1 MEAIPELDE
10 GSYGQGNVNQDML
23 AFPQK
28 EEFRAAYVVVDLDKK
43 QKGVLTFV
51 RGSDTD
57 RNGVSVG
64 GLCVQ
69 FQSVNGRTLWSENAS
84 NIVSLKK
91 IAQSEADLRINM
103 GSEDQSVFFRFLTVE
118 AKLEVMLILSKVN
131 VRATIEDDSIVAS
144 LDGSSIT
151 YKVNMITKANRHPK
165 TVEIDLITGTITRR
179 GTGNIRDITEID
191 HNLALEV
198 HPNKRQITYKVV
210 NKVNVPAC
218 TLIFASSMHVY
229 DFLSHIIKVRE
240 NLPQRPK
247 RPYDM
252 KEFEK
257 LNTFGKNL
265 RSWLLRNRAFNAINQ
280 SGAEMFSAKDFL
292 DGMRNLP
299 PLVGFS
305 DSSNEATTRAM
316 SKYGIVQRDE
326 HNGMWHFRKSGCGST
341 LTIRTVTWNVGE
353 NDVEDIEH
361 IDFLLFGK
369 RKSDSQK
376 DNCKIDNRKKH
387 DIYVIGLQECKAD
400 DLQSYIASLE
410 RVCGS
415 SSPGS
420 TAGGDYTTLTVQSM
434 WKIHLILI
442 VRKSILP
449 HISHLCKAVQKTGAL
464 KNMVGNKGGIGI
476 YMELYGTTKVSFV
489 TCHLAARFERKKK
502 RATDFRHIV
511 SGLSSKLVN
520 CSGGLLES
528 CDHSFWMGDLNYRV
542 DFGQYGTEEEY
553 NSVAWL
559 SEACNK
565 IHYDKLLQNDQLR
578 TEMMALK
585 TFVNFREGD
594 IKFPPTY
601 RCEKEHLLKYNNKR
615 NQNP

>member
-1 MEAIPELDE
+1 MESIPEFDE
-10 GSYGQGNVNQDML
+10 GSYGPGNIEQHML
-23 AFPQK
+23 AFPEK
-28 EEFRAAYVVVDLDKK
+28 EEFQASYVVVDLDKK
-43 QKGVLTFV
+43 QKGILTFV
-51 RGSDTD
+51 SGSG
-57 RNGVSVG
+57 GVHTGAVQ
-64 GLCVQ
+64 LQ
-69 FQSVNGRTLWSENAS
+69 FQSVNGRTLWNEDVNS
-84 NIVSLKK
+84 IVSLKK
-91 IAQSEADLRINM
+91 IAQSEADLRISM
-103 GSEDQSVFFRFLTVE
+103 GSEDKSLFLRFLTVE
-118 AKLEVMLILSKVN
+118 AKLEVMLILSKIN
-131 VRATIEDDSIVAS
+131 TRAKIEDDSILTS
-144 LDGSSIT
+144 IDGSSIT
-151 YKVNMITKANRHPK
+151 YKVSMVTKTNRHPK

-191 HNLALEV
+191 SNLALEV
-198 HPNKRQITYKVV
+198 LPSKRQIAYKLL
-210 NKVNVPAC
+210 NKPNIPAC

-229 DFLSHIIKVRE
+229 DFVSHIIKIRE

-247 RPYDM
+247 QPYHM

-257 LNTFGKNL
+257 LNLFARNL
-265 RSWLLRNRAFNAINQ
+265 RSWLVRNRTFHAVSQ
-280 SGAEMFSAKDFL
+280 SGAEMFSAKDYF

-299 PLVGFS
+299 PLPGFS
-305 DSSNEATTRAM
+305 DSSIEATTRAM
-316 SKYGIVQRDE
+316 AKYGIVQRDE
-326 HNGMWHFRKSGCGST
+326 HNDMWHFRKNGCGST

-353 NDVEDIEH
+353 TDVEDMEH

-376 DNCKIDNRKKH
+376 DNCEIDNRKKH

-415 SSPGS
+415 SHPGS
-420 TAGGDYTTLTVQSM
+420 IAGGDYTTLAVQSM

-476 YMELYGTTKVSFV
+476 YMEIYGTTKVSFV
-489 TCHLAARFERKKK
+489 TCHLAARHERNKK
-502 RATDFRHIV
+502 RAIDFRHIV

-520 CSGGLLES
+520 CNGGLLES

-542 DFGQYGTEEEY
+542 DFGQYGTTEEY

-565 IHYDKLLQNDQLR
+565 YHYDKLLENDQLR
-578 TEMMALK
+578 LEMMALK
-585 TFVNFREGD
+585 TFVHFREGD